1 VFESPESGGVVAAF
15 EMPTAFACRGAC
27 NAGSVNA
34 YQLEILRSPIDAAA
48 RARLV
53 DRARKL
59 VWIGLAWHC
68 VEAGVA
74 LAAGLIASS
83 IALVAF
89 GADSLIELLAGG
101 IVLWRFAAIR
111 SGSESAEHSGHRLI
125 SVSFYAVAAYVLAA
139 SLGDLIGAHRPA
151 ASWIGVALSL
161 VALATMPP
169 LALAKRRVADRL
181 VSPTARGESRQTM
194 LCAYL
199 ALALLVGLAGNALF
213 GLWWLDP
220 AAAIIIAAV
229 AAREGA
235 NTWRGEGCCAS
246 LPLSAGGMHSH
257 DGH

>member
-1 VFESPESGGVVAAF
+1 
-15 EMPTAFACRGAC
+15 M
-27 NAGSVNA
+27 NA
-34 YQLEILRSPIDAAA
+34 YQVEILRSPIDAAA

-151 ASWIGVALSL
+151 ASWVGVALSL